1 MLELAR
7 TEAAFVSCMAS
18 AEALDAMQA
27 TKVVTTVRVAPD
39 ELLLIGAS
47 GSGPKVAA
55 AAGKAIRQI
64 DDDALAMDVTD
75 GWTVWT
81 LGGTAAH
88 DAFERL
94 SMLHLPET
102 GVVQGDVARLPVKV
116 VVDGEHLHLAV
127 PSSWADYLRERIVAL
142 DLAVAEV
149 GAPRSWI
156 TPEGGAA

>member
-18 AEALDAMQA
+18 AEALEAVHVPK
-27 TKVVTTVRVAPD
+27 TVTACRVAPD

-47 GSGPKVAA
+47 GSASRIAA
-55 AAGKAIRQI
+55 AASKTVGGS
-64 DDDALAMDVTD
+64 DDDALVMDVTD

-81 LGGTAAH
+81 LGGSDAH

-94 SMLHLPET
+94 SMLHLPEA

-116 VVDGEHLHLAV
+116 VVDGERLHLAT
-127 PSSWADYLRERIVAL
+127 PSSWEAYLRERIVAL
-142 DLAVAEV
+142 GLRISEAGEPRPWT
-149 GAPRSWI
+149 APK
-156 TPEGGAA
+156 GGAS

>member
-18 AEALDAMQA
+18 PEALDAMQA
-27 TKVVTTVRVAPD
+27 TKVVTTFRVAPD
-39 ELLLIGAS
+39 ELLLIGAP
-47 GSGPKVAA
+47 GSGPKVATA
-55 AAGKAIRQI
+55 AAKAIRQI

-81 LGGTAAH
+81 LGGADAH

-94 SMLHLPET
+94 SMLRLPEA
-102 GVVQGDVARLPVKV
+102 GAVQGDVARLPVKV
-116 VVDGEHLHLAV
+116 VVDGERLHLAV

-142 DLAVAEV
+142 DLSIAED
-149 GAPRSWI
+149 GEPRSWV
-156 TPEGGAA
+156 TPKGGTA